1 MTCESVDRNSPDHPL
16 FLGADEI
23 KPTQTKVCDPQTS
36 DNTIQKVA
44 ACFKSVIGRIYA
56 ERKITSILLIGTL
69 AFVVGALLWKGV
81 FACLFALVVGLLV
94 YGIWLLVENPEPPFH
109 HPFR

>member
-1 MTCESVDRNSPDHPL
+1 MTCKSVGRNSPDPTL
-16 FLGADEI
+16 LLGADEI
-23 KPTQTKVCDPQTS
+23 EPTQTKVCAPQTS

-69 AFVVGALLWKGV
+69 AFVVGALVWKVV
-81 FACLFALVVGLLV
+81 FACLFAVAVGLLV
-94 YGIWLLVENPEPPFH
+94 YGTWLLVKSPEPPFH
-109 HPFR
+109 HPFK